1 MAKNT
6 VYVRNHRKR
15 VYNGIRYMQ
24 IAEIPET
31 LLSQYLLS
39 WFLEFDPKNG
49 KSISNQS
56 EEGSEENTSPDVA
69 HNIDEAK
76 QFLEKH
82 NIKYSQN
89 MKEENI
95 IKRALENWWKTDPVS
110 PEVSSND
117 LSALDDPDDEEEDQ
131 LDWLND
137 QNI

>member
-1 MAKNT
+1 MSKNI
-6 VYVRNHRKR
+6 VCVRNHRKR

-39 WFLEFDPKNG
+39 WFLEFDPKTG
-49 KSISNQS
+49 KSIANQTD
-56 EEGSEENTSPDVA
+56 EESQKNTSQVIEHDL
-69 HNIDEAK
+69 DEAK

-82 NIKYSQN
+82 NIKYAST

-95 IKRALENWWKTDPVS
+95 VKRALENWWKTAPVS

-117 LSALDDPDDEEEDQ
+117 LSALDDPDEEDG
-131 LDWLND
+131 LNYLND
-137 QNI
+137 DIE